1 MEKVVEK
8 MEVKGLNPKMSI
20 KGIGITNQR
29 ETTCVWDKRTGNP
42 LHKALVWLDTRTK
55 DLVHKLIEKTPS
67 KSAAHFQE
75 KCGLPLSTY
84 FSAVKLR
91 WLLDNIPSVSDASKE
106 NQLAFGTIDSWLL
119 YVRFMYFSHC

>member
-1 MEKVVEK
+1 MEF
-8 MEVKGLNPKMSI
+8 MGLNPKNSI

-29 ETTCVWDKRTGNP
+29 ETTCVWDKRTGKP

-67 KSAAHFQE
+67 KSANHFQE
-75 KCGLPLSTY
+75 ICGLPLSTY

-91 WLLDNIPSVSDASKE
+91 WLLDNVAIVRDASEE
-106 NQLAFGTIDSWLL
+106 NHLAFGTIDSWLL
-119 YVRFMYFSHC
+119 YVRD